1 MLLLLGQEDFTIA
14 VDALRSTHVNGPP
27 VPTPYPI
34 MMNDIVGLR
43 EGITASK
50 YFHEYPCR
58 GLSNVMF
65 FLFRV
70 GDDNNEYLQLLQKAY
85 SATEPIVINRS
96 GKYIF
101 EFTEA
106 KSTKGAH

>member
-1 MLLLLGQEDFTIA
+1 
-14 VDALRSTHVNGPP
+14 
-27 VPTPYPI
+27 
-34 MMNDIVGLR
+34 
-43 EGITASK
+43 
-50 YFHEYPCR
+50 
-58 GLSNVMF
+58 MF

-70 GDDNNEYLQLLQKAY
+70 GDDKNDYLQLLQKAY
-85 SATEPIVINRS
+85 SATEPIIINRS